1 MLPSR
6 AATLLDALPGRGAA
20 LLARAPGRVNLIGEH
35 TDYNGLPVLPIAID
49 RDVLVAARR
58 RDDDHVDLSNTGA
71 AFPPRQYAVAAAI
84 PPSPAG
90 DWANYAKAA
99 AEALVADL
107 GRRGLGALPGGAFRV
122 DGRVPLAA
130 GLSSSSALLVACGL
144 AHLSLAGVALPPA
157 ELAELFA
164 RAERYVGTLSGGMDQ
179 ATALLARADHALRID
194 FFPLRARP
202 VTIPASAV
210 FVVAQSLERAE
221 KSGAARGHY
230 NQRVTECGL
239 ACAVLAQRLGVAAAR
254 LGDLPGPERVL
265 DDLDRLLPEDA
276 RREMLP
282 ALTGLAPRARPAL
295 LRSRN
300 RAGRPR
306 PLRAPPPRPP
316 RPRGGGP
323 GRGGRGGARCRRP
336 RDVRR
341 PHGRVPPE
349 LRHGLRR
356 QHAGARSAGRRGAWW
371 GCARRSPHGRRLWRR
386 DRRARRAGTRRPPR
400 PDARSRV
407 LRCAQRPPGG
417 AAGRAT
423 GHRRVRR
430 ARGSLG
436 KLCAIRP
443 TW

>member
-6 AATLLDALPGRGAA
+6 AAALLDALPGRGAA

-164 RAERYVGTLSGGMDQ
+164 CAERYVGTLSGGMDQ

-282 ALTGLAPRARPAL
+282 ALTGLAPRELDRRFFAPGTVLAAPGRFELRRRVRHVLGEAARVAAAEEALGTGDLETFGALMDASHRSCATDYGVSTPAL
-295 LRSRN
+295 DRLV
-300 RAGRPR
+300 AV
-306 PLRAPPPRPP
+306 A
-316 RPRGGGP
+316 RGGGAL
-323 GRGGRGGARCRRP
+323 GARLTGAGFGGAIVALVEQAHVDRL
-336 RDVRR
+336 VRTLDR
-341 PHGRVPPE
+341 EFYAAGSAPPE
-349 LRHGLRR
+349 
-356 QHAGARSAGRRGAWW
+356 AR
-371 GCARRSPHGRRLWRR
+371 LVV
-386 DRRARRAGTRRPPR
+386 RP
-400 PDARSRV
+400 AAAASVERV
-407 LRCAQRPPGG
+407 A
-417 AAGRAT
+417 
-423 GHRRVRR
+423 
-430 ARGSLG
+430 S
-436 KLCAIRP
+436 
-443 TW
+443 